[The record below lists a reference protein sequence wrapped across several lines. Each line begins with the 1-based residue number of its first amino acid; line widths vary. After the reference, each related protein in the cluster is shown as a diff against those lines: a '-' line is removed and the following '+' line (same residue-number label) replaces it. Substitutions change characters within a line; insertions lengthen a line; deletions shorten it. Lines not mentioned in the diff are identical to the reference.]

1 MCVADSYWCDYYC
14 KYAPSWY
21 YGLVAKGEKA
31 CPIDP
36 SLIDPLTP
44 VRDRTEREPACA
56 PAAPRAAAETKHCRP
71 PSHAQQCTVDVFIRA
86 SLLFH

>member
-1 MCVADSYWCDYYC
+1 MCVADMYWCDYYC

-36 SLIDPLTP
+36 SQMDLLNPDPIYPGSAALTG
-44 VRDRTEREPACA
+44 RRLK
-56 PAAPRAAAETKHCRP
+56 AAA
-71 PSHAQQCTVDVFIRA
+71 
-86 SLLFH
+86 